1 MRCEGSIET
10 VQLVEKAIVDKAIYT
25 IAHKANKDGG
35 IFGREF
41 KSNLYTIVYEVF
53 LDKKAKRYIERDDIR
68 LLSCSSVYVRLVY
81 DSRDKTAMIRM
92 NTGGYKKLKEFIPD
106 IDVMIRKVYH
116 ETRVAEA

>member
-10 VQLVEKAIVDKAIYT
+10 VQLVEKAIKEKAIYT

-35 IFGREF
+35 IFGRQF

-92 NTGGYKKLKEFIPD
+92 NTEGYKKLKEFIPD
-106 IDVMIRKVYH
+106 IDVVIRKVYH
-116 ETRVAEA
+116 DARVAEA